1 MLVTYQINLIQMKK
15 ITLWAA
21 IAILPAGLGMWLF
34 PTAPASAR
42 NQFDVCIRRAV
53 NAGVPVEKAK
63 VACSDA
69 LIPKE
74 LAWCVRRITGRTS
87 INPED
92 ALEACYQ
99 VRRPIDLGNCVAD
112 IHRRVDVPAAEP
124 ATSYQTEEGTPL
136 SLEASSKVETNPSLF
151 VLESCR
157 RSLLPGRYSEC
168 VIALSRN
175 GEETTPVQ
183 AMKTCLTAED
193 FPRELFPTYPQN

>member
-1 MLVTYQINLIQMKK
+1 MKK
-15 ITLWAA
+15 LTIWGA
-21 IAILPAGLGMWLF
+21 IATLPAGLGMWVF
-34 PTAPASAR
+34 PTMPADAR
-42 NQFDVCIRRAV
+42 NQFDVCVQQIQGT
-53 NAGVPVEKAK
+53 GVPVTKAK

-74 LAWCVRRITGRTS
+74 LSRCVSQIKGRTS

-99 VRRPIDLGNCVAD
+99 VRRPVDLANCVTD
-112 IHRRVDVPAAEP
+112 INRAIPLAP
-124 ATSYQTEEGTPL
+124 TTTTGSYQSEEGTPL
-136 SLEASSKVETNPSLF
+136 SLEASSKIESDPSLF
-151 VLESCR
+151 SLESCR

-175 GEETTPVQ
+175 GEETSPVQ

-193 FPRELFPTYPQN
+193 FPREIFPTYPQN

>member
-1 MLVTYQINLIQMKK
+1 MNQRKKK
-15 ITLWAA
+15 ILIWTA
-21 IAILPAGLGMWLF
+21 IATLPTGLGIWVF
-34 PTAPASAR
+34 PTSPASAR
-42 NQFDVCIRRAV
+42 NQFDVCVRQIAGT
-53 NAGVPVEKAK
+53 GVPIEKAK

-69 LIPKE
+69 LIPRE
-74 LAWCVRRITGRTS
+74 LSRCVGQIKSRTT

-99 VRRPIDLGNCVAD
+99 VRRPVDLANCVTD
-112 IHRRVDVPAAEP
+112 INRSVPIAATEP
-124 ATSYQTEEGTPL
+124 TASYQTQEGTPL
-136 SLEASSKVETNPSLF
+136 SLEASSKVEANPLLF
-151 VLESCR
+151 ALESCR

-183 AMKTCLTAED
+183 AMKICLTAED

>member
-1 MLVTYQINLIQMKK
+1 MKNKK
-15 ITLWAA
+15 IIIWTAIVTL
-21 IAILPAGLGMWLF
+21 PTGLGMWVF
-34 PTAPASAR
+34 PTMPASAR
-42 NQFDVCIRRAV
+42 NQFDVCVQRIIGT
-53 NAGVPVEKAK
+53 GVLVEKAK

-74 LAWCVRRITGRTS
+74 LSRCVGQIKGRTS

-99 VRRPIDLGNCVAD
+99 VRRPVDLANCVTD
-112 IHRRVDVPAAEP
+112 IHRSVPLATTNPAA
-124 ATSYQTEEGTPL
+124 SYQTEEGTPL
-136 SLEASSKVETNPSLF
+136 SLEASSKIEADPSLF
-151 VLESCR
+151 TLESCR

-175 GEETTPVQ
+175 GEETPPVQ
-183 AMKTCLTAED
+183 AMKICLTAED